1 MTDLEDVLISLP
13 APDIKTVA
21 KSLKLSSSLGR
32 EDGIAAILKHTSQV
46 NIGNFFK
53 KPSSGRGGKATTKGS
68 GGGAGL
74 TALQRSVLQR

>member
-1 MTDLEDVLISLP
+1 MTDLEDVLKSLP

-46 NIGNFFK
+46 NIGSFFK
-53 KPSSGRGGKATTKGS
+53 KPSSGRGGKAATTTKGS
-68 GGGAGL
+68 GGGL